1 MSRAY
6 LAALLDLLAERGPLR
21 AGAIE
26 SQLGKPSNSNGAI
39 YTLLGRLE
47 HAGQVE
53 RITQGRI
60 VTWTL
65 PKPDA
70 FSALAKAW
78 PDPVRPPERGV
89 RHVVTLADA
98 RHNQAAL
105 SCRRDWGVVS
115 GMVNL

>member
-60 VTWTL
+60 QMVEGSHLFPMEYPLETAAL
-65 PKPDA
+65 VDA
-70 FSALAKAW
+70 WLKTHLAKPA
-78 PDPVRPPERGV
+78 G
-89 RHVVTLADA
+89 
-98 RHNQAAL
+98 
-105 SCRRDWGVVS
+105 
-115 GMVNL
+115 